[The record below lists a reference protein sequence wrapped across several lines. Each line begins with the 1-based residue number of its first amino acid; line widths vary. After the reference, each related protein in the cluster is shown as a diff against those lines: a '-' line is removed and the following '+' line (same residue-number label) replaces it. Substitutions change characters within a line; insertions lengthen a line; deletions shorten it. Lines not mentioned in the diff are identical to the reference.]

1 MAKRRAGKARW
12 GRDGAG
18 HRGRQESN
26 QGGVGTG
33 YDGGQGATQRTR
45 LTARWREGQ
54 VEIKPN
60 GMMGAERKTERKKE
74 GERERE
80 RETERERARD

>member
-1 MAKRRAGKARW
+1 M
-12 GRDGAG
+12 
-18 HRGRQESN
+18 
-26 QGGVGTG
+26 
-33 YDGGQGATQRTR
+33 QRTR

-60 GMMGAERKTERKKE
+60 GMMGAERKTVRKKE

-80 RETERERARD
+80 KDRERERGKRGRSE